1 MATIGAARPDLLT
14 FPLVIID
21 VLLVAVGLV
30 LLAKAA
36 DQFVLGAARIALV
49 MRVSAIVVGAVVVG
63 FGTSAPEMLVS
74 AVAAWQGNAEVAIG
88 NVVGSNVANLTLV
101 LGAAALIIPI
111 GISGSTLR
119 KETPLMVASVVL
131 FAWLVQDGISWIEA
145 AVLLAAMVA
154 SVTLIML
161 TGGAE
166 PDPELEREVAE
177 FTDRAHMPRVRTEV
191 FRTIVGLLGT
201 VIGAQLLVEGAVGI
215 ADAAGLSGGFV
226 GFTLVAVGTSLP
238 ELATAIAAARAGEP
252 DLIVGNLLGSNIFN
266 SLAVG
271 AVLVLAGTD
280 DLDAPRLLGV
290 GTIAMVVVALGFG
303 FLMLTRRRISRW
315 QGALLLAAYG
325 ASVVLVG
332 PGG

>member
-1 MATIGAARPDLLT
+1 
-14 FPLVIID
+14 VILDIF
-21 VLLVAVGLV
+21 LVAVGLV

-49 MRVSAIVVGAVVVG
+49 LRISAVVVGAVVVG

-74 AVAAWQGNAEVAIG
+74 GVAAWQGNAEVGVG

-101 LGAAALIIPI
+101 LGAAALIVPI
-111 GISGSTLR
+111 GIAGATLR

-131 FAWLVQDGISWIEA
+131 FAVLVQGGITPIEA
-145 AVLLAAMVA
+145 IVLLGALAA
-154 SVTLIML
+154 TLAVILL
-161 TGGAE
+161 TGGAV

-177 FTDRAHMPRVRTEV
+177 FADRAHMPRMRTEV
-191 FRTIVGLLGT
+191 FRTIIGLAGT
-201 VIGAQLLVEGAVGI
+201 VLGAQMLVEGAVGI

-226 GFTLVAVGTSLP
+226 GFTLVAIGTSLP
-238 ELATAIAAARAGEP
+238 ELVTAIAAARAGEP

-271 AVLVLAGTD
+271 AVLVLAGTN
-280 DLDAPRLLGV
+280 DLDAPKLLGV
-290 GTIAMVVVALGFG
+290 GTAAMVVVALGTWL
-303 FLMLTRRRISRW
+303 LMITRRRITRW
-315 QGALLLAAYG
+315 EGALLLAAYG
-325 ASVVLVG
+325 VSVVLVG